1 MPISLCFVNYSTPIS
16 IQYPVQSPNTFTQH
30 SQPWVQNCSKIC
42 IYLHPVNSMSYSKLY
57 FGPFTTQLT
66 PSHYTAQK
74 KKNTHP
80 VFESKLHA
88 MFLFFLTWK
97 TLFSKA
103 KHLHYVIAKYI
114 LVTSTTSVNCLVS
127 VKSAMHSC
135 HTENTHIKK
144 QFISHT
150 QLKGNVT
157 STDFMTQKPFSS
169 GVLFKSVKI

>member
-1 MPISLCFVNYSTPIS
+1 MGTKLQQNLHLSTPS
-16 IQYPVQSPNTFTQH
+16 QQH
-30 SQPWVQNCSKIC
+30 VLQQIVLWS
-42 IYLHPVNSMSYSKLY
+42 LH
-57 FGPFTTQLT
+57 
-66 PSHYTAQK
+66 HTAHTITLHSTK
-74 KKNTHP
+74 KKKTHP

>member
-1 MPISLCFVNYSTPIS
+1 MGTKL
-16 IQYPVQSPNTFTQH
+16 
-30 SQPWVQNCSKIC
+30 CSKSC

-57 FGPFTTQLT
+57 FGPFTTQFT
-66 PSHYTAQK
+66 PSHYRAKKTNKQK
-74 KKNTHP
+74 TTLYLKVNYMQC
-80 VFESKLHA
+80 FC
-88 MFLFFLTWK
+88 FFLKWK

-135 HTENTHIKK
+135 HTENTHTKK

-157 STDFMTQKPFSS
+157 STDFRTQKPFSS
-169 GVLFKSVKI
+169 EVLFKSGKI